1 MQYSYY
7 LVSQFNEHILKLERP
22 PLGCMPNN
30 TGAHL
35 VKCLIE
41 EAEEFEAAH
50 EEGNFVECVD
60 SLIDSI
66 YFAIGGLYKL
76 GLSEEDAL
84 RVFELVHQAN
94 MTKVRGQKE
103 GRITGDAADAVKP
116 DEWIS
121 PEAAIEN
128 YFFKD

>member
-1 MQYSYY
+1 MHYSYH
-7 LVSQFNEHILKLERP
+7 LVSEFNRDILKLERP
-22 PLGCMPNN
+22 PLGPMPKD
-30 TGAHL
+30 TGDHL
-35 VKCLIE
+35 FKCLVE
-41 EAEEFEAAH
+41 EAEEFQEAH
-50 EEGNFVECVD
+50 EQADFIKCVD

-76 GLSEEDAL
+76 GLSREDAVK
-84 RVFELVHQAN
+84 VFELVHQAN

-103 GRITGDAADAVKP
+103 GRITGDAADAIKP
-116 DEWIS
+116 DEWVS